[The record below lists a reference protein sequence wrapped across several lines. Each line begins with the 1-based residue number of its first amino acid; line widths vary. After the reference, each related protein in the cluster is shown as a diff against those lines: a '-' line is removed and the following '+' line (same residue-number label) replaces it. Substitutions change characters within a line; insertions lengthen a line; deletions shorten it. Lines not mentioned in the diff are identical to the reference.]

1 MMADPEMEEEGE
13 ILLDMVQGQYPLPV
27 KRVIS
32 QHPCVTERYFRPY
45 FYVPSADLVQQMAIK
60 STGRHVVSD
69 QCVLFHSNR
78 WVDFLSSFCFVL
90 FFLFCFVFSVLFC
103 FTLFFLSVLFCFI
116 FPLYFILFFLFHFIS
131 FFIFDAN

>member
-90 FFLFCFVFSVLFC
+90 FFLFCF
-103 FTLFFLSVLFCFI
+103 TLFFLF
-116 FPLYFILFFLFHFIS
+116 YFVLFFLSILFYFSVS
-131 FFIFDAN
+131 FYFFLHL